1 MTAQTLSL
9 PALWAT
15 FHTRVIERKFVRD
28 VGVITVANGLGA
40 ALSLVQGI
48 LVAPWLGPELYGV
61 TVLVMSHSGLVHTLS
76 ATTGVAAAS

>member
-15 FHTRVIERKFVRD
+15 FRTRVIERKFVWD
-28 VGVITVANGLGA
+28 EGVITVANGLGA

-48 LVAPWLGPELYGV
+48 LVAP
-61 TVLVMSHSGLVHTLS
+61 
-76 ATTGVAAAS
+76 